1 MRTDRIIFGS
11 LALATTL
18 VVSACSSTQQLA
30 QRDDLYNNQAKAPH
44 DYESPD
50 YYYTDAGSQN
60 EAYNEQAYQ
69 DENYEDGGYYA
80 DEYSDE
86 EYVEGTEYDSNLE
99 YANRINRFYY
109 GAPGIPYYDPWF
121 DPWYGYTGFGLG
133 FGYGGWGSSW
143 SLGFGFGSPYYGYGW
158 GSPYYGFGY
167 GGWGGYPYWG
177 YSAWGHPYY
186 GYGSG
191 YYGGSYYYGSR
202 PRVRS
207 AYGPSRIAARNGY
220 STRRGTRSAVNSTRI
235 SRDRNGRIV
244 SGRTTRTTTRGTTR
258 TAVGSRAGVRT
269 VPSQGTRRPS
279 TVGARTRGAAVG
291 RGTRTTTS
299 PVNGRNVS
307 RSPQA
312 RPTTRPATSRPNVTR
327 PSTTRPTR
335 SAPSYTPSRS
345 SGGMMGGGMSRGGG
359 GSSRAGRTR

>member
-121 DPWYGYTGFGLG
+121 DPWYGYAGFGLG

-158 GSPYYGFGY
+158 GSPLVMAAGAVILIGDIALGAIRITAMVVVTTVAVIITEAVRGY
-167 GGWGGYPYWG
+167 APLTD
-177 YSAWGHPYY
+177 HPVL
-186 GYGSG
+186 
-191 YYGGSYYYGSR
+191 
-202 PRVRS
+202 PHVM
-207 AYGPSRIAARNGY
+207 AIARA
-220 STRRGTRSAVNSTRI
+220 AEH
-235 SRDRNGRIV
+235 DR
-244 SGRTTRTTTRGTTR
+244 
-258 TAVGSRAGVRT
+258 
-269 VPSQGTRRPS
+269 Q
-279 TVGARTRGAAVG
+279 
-291 RGTRTTTS
+291 
-299 PVNGRNVS
+299 
-307 RSPQA
+307 
-312 RPTTRPATSRPNVTR
+312 
-327 PSTTRPTR
+327 
-335 SAPSYTPSRS
+335 
-345 SGGMMGGGMSRGGG
+345 
-359 GSSRAGRTR
+359 